1 MNTRQIR
8 VWDLPTRIFHWT
20 LLILVVAAFVT
31 GWIGGNLIEWHGRA
45 GIAIAGLLAFRIVWG
60 VVGSTYAR
68 FADFVPGPAHIWAH
82 IRGEWNGLGHNPFGA
97 LSVLALLLVLLFQ
110 VGSGLVSNDDIAF
123 EGPLYVL
130 LSKSTSDWLTG
141 LHRQNFWVLIVL
153 VVLHVAAI
161 VYYAVAKQDNLVKP
175 MITGVKAV
183 SDPAAESA
191 RGGGPVAFV
200 VALAIALFA
209 AWAANGGLLP
219 PPPPPPPAEATPA
232 W

>member
-1 MNTRQIR
+1 MNIRQVR

-20 LLILVVAAFVT
+20 LLVLVVVAFVT

-60 VVGSTYAR
+60 FVGSTYAR

-110 VGSGLVSNDDIAF
+110 VASGLVSNDDIAF

-130 LSKSTSDWLTG
+130 VSKSTSDWLSG

-153 VVLHVAAI
+153 VVLHVVA
-161 VYYAVAKQDNLVKP
+161 VLYYLHAKKDNLVKP
-175 MITGVKAV
+175 MITGTKAV
-183 SDPAAESA
+183 SDPGAQSA
-191 RGGGPVAFV
+191 QGGGPLAFV
-200 VALAIALFA
+200 VALALALFA
-209 AWAANGGLLP
+209 AWTANGGLLP